1 MKKAILIPLAIAFL
15 LTFAFGQP
23 AKGLK
28 VFISVDMEGIT
39 GVVTSEEC
47 NRTAA
52 DDYQYFRKIMTL
64 EANAAVEGSLAAGAT
79 EIWVRDSHG
88 SARNILPDLLDK
100 NAKLLRDW
108 SGGPKAMMDG
118 IDGTFDA
125 VIFVGYHAKAGTPD
139 AIIEHTMTGR
149 VTEAKINGI
158 ALPEAGINA
167 LIAGYYN
174 VPVAFLAGDKAICEQ
189 VKQLFG
195 EVETA
200 AVKEGI
206 GEAALSLHPEVAR
219 EKIRAGVEKALRNL
233 GKYKPYK
240 LASPYKLVLT
250 LKDEKMVYN
259 GQLYPGAKRTGDW
272 ELTYENND
280 LMEVIKAFE
289 GILKQ

>member
-1 MKKAILIPLAIAFL
+1 MKKAILL
-15 LTFAFGQP
+15 LLSIVLVLSFTFSQP

-47 NRTAA
+47 DRKAA

-64 EANAAVEGSLAAGAT
+64 EANAAVEGASTSGAT

-100 NAKLLRDW
+100 RAKLLRDW
-108 SGGPKAMMDG
+108 SGGPKVMMDG

-125 VIFVGYHAKAGTPD
+125 VMFVGYHAKAGTPD

-149 VTEAKINGI
+149 IMEAKINGV

-167 LIAGYYN
+167 LIAGYFN
-174 VPVAFLAGDKAICEQ
+174 VPVAFVAGDKAICDQ
-189 VKQLFG
+189 AKQLFG
-195 EVETA
+195 EVETV

-206 GEAALSLHPEVAR
+206 GAAALSLHPEVTR
-219 EKIRAGVEKALRNL
+219 EKIRAGVESALRNL
-233 GKYKPYK
+233 EKYKPYK
-240 LASPYKLVLT
+240 LAPPYKLVLT

-259 GQLYPGAKRTGDW
+259 GQFYPGAKRTGDW

>member
-1 MKKAILIPLAIAFL
+1 MKKAILL
-15 LTFAFGQP
+15 LLSIVLVLSFTFSQP

-47 NRTAA
+47 DRKAA

-64 EANAAVEGSLAAGAT
+64 ETNAAVEGASTSGAT

-100 NAKLLRDW
+100 RAKLLRDW
-108 SGGPKAMMDG
+108 SGGPKVMMDG

-125 VIFVGYHAKAGTPD
+125 VMFVGYHAKAGTPD

-149 VTEAKINGI
+149 IMEAKINGV

-167 LIAGYYN
+167 LIAGYFN
-174 VPVAFLAGDKAICEQ
+174 VPVAFVAGDKAICDQ
-189 VKQLFG
+189 AKQLFG
-195 EVETA
+195 EVETV

-206 GEAALSLHPEVAR
+206 GAAALSLHPEVTR
-219 EKIRAGVEKALRNL
+219 EKIRAGVESALRNL
-233 GKYKPYK
+233 EKYKPYK
-240 LASPYKLVLT
+240 LAPPYKLVLT

-259 GQLYPGAKRTGDW
+259 GQFYPGAKRTGDW